1 MLQRANDDLR
11 DSALAQQEEL
21 EEWKVSSERL
31 SASLSRKDNEI
42 TTLTE
47 QLQEARDKVRFH
59 QTSRLSV
66 WMKKSPQFLLV
77 LCYKRSDAWFQTLTM
92 IEKQTMH

>member
-11 DSALAQQEEL
+11 DSALTQQEEM
-21 EEWKVSSERL
+21 EEWKMSSERL

-42 TTLTE
+42 TSLTE

-59 QTSRLSV
+59 HTSQSFY
-66 WMKKSPQFLLV
+66 SSIPF
-77 LCYKRSDAWFQTLTM
+77 
-92 IEKQTMH
+92 EH